1 MRTGLPIA
9 GQSLAGVEIFSGLDL
24 DARNAIAESCNGAEF
39 AAGDT
44 ILGHLDNSRDVF
56 LILSGTVE
64 VNLYSVNGRRIT
76 FNEKGAGQMVGELAA
91 IDGQPRSAH
100 VIAKTNCLTAAISP
114 NDFLQIIA
122 DNPSVTRYLQ
132 NHLVSQVRLLSERV
146 FEFNALCVSNRIHVE
161 LLRCAQSADEKEG
174 QRRTILPAPTHAEI
188 ASRVSTHR
196 EAVTRELGRLT
207 KDGLLEKAKDALV
220 VVEIE
225 QLEKL
230 VEEALGEI
238 PVFC

>member
-24 DARNAIAESCNGAEF
+24 NARNAIAEQCHGAEF

-44 ILGHLDNSRDVF
+44 ILSHMDTSCDVY

-64 VNLYSVNGRRIT
+64 VNLFSVNGRRIT
-76 FNEKGAGQMVGELAA
+76 FSEKGAGQMVGELAA

-100 VIAKTNCLTAAISP
+100 VVAKTNCLTAAIAP
-114 NDFLQIIA
+114 DDFLQIIA
-122 DNPSVTRYLQ
+122 DYPSVTRYLQ

-146 FEFNALCVSNRIHVE
+146 FEFNALCVNNRIHVE
-161 LLRCAQSADEKEG
+161 LLRCAQSAANEG
-174 QRRTILPAPTHAEI
+174 SRRTIIPAPTHAEI

-196 EAVTRELGRLT
+196 EAVTRELSRLT
-207 KDGLLEKAKDALV
+207 KDGLLEKAKEALI